1 MSADDRMTLEERR
14 KYLRLKQR
22 RYIRAERAEQGQMLD
37 EMVSVTGLH
46 RKSLMRLMNS
56 DLDRRPRRTQRGRT
70 YGIDVH
76 LALSVI
82 WESCDYICA
91 ERLQPNLVWMA
102 SHLERHGEL
111 EVTPALLAKLST
123 ISVSTVSRILA
134 RLQQDQPRLPRR
146 GPEQANRA
154 TRQVPIRIIPWD
166 ETQPGHFEVDLV
178 HHCGPSSDGL
188 YAHTLQM
195 VDVATGWSERVAV
208 LGRSWRV
215 VADGFERTLFRLPF
229 PVLQVHS
236 DNGSE
241 FLNDHLFRFWQDAFD
256 PQLSRGR
263 PHHKNDQRFVEQ
275 KNATL
280 VRAYLGQQRLDS
292 VAHTNALNHLY
303 DQMWLYYNF
312 FQPVM
317 RLVEKT
323 VVDEGHQ
330 PPRFKRRFDQAQTPF
345 ARLCSAQILTEQ
357 QEIALRRLRQQTNPR
372 QLRQAIYDSLAKLSA
387 LPSAAAGQTEDI
399 FQTLNRPLW
408 SPLQLARSQPP
419 AGDLPAT
426 TTAAAVDA
434 NECFKVHTNH
444 TKEEDGS
451 VTFSSERT
459 ISVR

>member
-1 MSADDRMTLEERR
+1 MSADVKMTLEERR
-14 KYLRLKQR
+14 KYLRLMQK
-22 RYIRAERAEQGQMLD
+22 RYIRASRAEQGEMLD
-37 EMVSVTGLH
+37 EMLSVTGLH
-46 RKSLMRLMNS
+46 RKSLIRLMNS
-56 DLDRRPRRTQRGRT
+56 DLSRRPRRIQRGRT

-123 ISVSTVSRILA
+123 ISISTVGRILA

-146 GPEQANRA
+146 GPEPANRA
-154 TRQVPIRIIPWD
+154 TRQVPVRIIPWN
-166 ETQPGHFEVDLV
+166 ETRPGHFEVDLV
-178 HHCGPSSDGL
+178 HHCGASSDGL
-188 YAHTLQM
+188 YVHTLQM
-195 VDVATGWSERVAV
+195 IDVATGWSERVAV

-215 VADGFERTLFRLPF
+215 VGDGFERTLRRLPF
-229 PVLQVHS
+229 PVLQIHS

-256 PQLSRGR
+256 PELSRGR
-263 PHHKNDQRFVEQ
+263 PYHKNDQRFVEQ

-292 VAHTNALNHLY
+292 VAQTNALNHLY

-323 VVDEGHQ
+323 VVDDTQQ
-330 PPRFKRRFDQAQTPF
+330 PSRFRRRFDQAQTPF
-345 ARLCSAQILTEQ
+345 ERLCATGLLTEQ
-357 QEIALRRLRQQTNPR
+357 QENALRRLRQQTNPR
-372 QLRQAIYDSLAKLSA
+372 QLRQAIYDSLAKLST
-387 LPSAAAGQTEDI
+387 LPPAAGGRTEDV

-408 SPLQLARSQPP
+408 SALQP
-419 AGDLPAT
+419 ALWRPSPAAT
-426 TTAAAVDA
+426 LDATVVAAVDD
-434 NECFKVHTNH
+434 NQTFKVH
-444 TKEEDGS
+444 TKEEDS
-451 VTFSSERT
+451 LVTLSSERT
-459 ISVR
+459 IPVR